1 MLAVILAGGKGTR
14 LKPFTATIPKPLLP
28 VGDLPI
34 LEVVIQQLVSAG
46 FTRIA
51 LTLNHMAHLFMA
63 VIGDGSRWGI
73 KIDYYIEDKPLG
85 TAGAIKL
92 VENLEENFLV
102 MNGDLLTTIDYRAL
116 YDFHVK
122 NQAWGTIAV
131 NRRNHYIDFGVLDV
145 DASGKLLK
153 YNEKPSI
160 TYQVSMGIN
169 ILSKNCAGYI
179 PKDEKFDMPDLMMS
193 MKEDGKPVFCYS
205 TDCYWQDIGRVDDF
219 QKAGE
224 DFTANPG
231 MFLG

>member
-28 VGDLPI
+28 VGDIPI
-34 LEVVIQQLVSAG
+34 LEVVIQQLVSTG

-92 VENLEENFLV
+92 VNNLDDNFLV

-116 YDFHVK
+116 FDFHVK
-122 NQAWGTIAV
+122 NQASGTIAT
-131 NRRNHYIDFGVLDV
+131 NRRNHFVDFGVLDM
-145 DASGKLLK
+145 DTSGKLIS

-160 TYQVSMGIN
+160 MYQVSMGIN
-169 ILSKNCAGYI
+169 ILSRNSVSYI
-179 PKDEKFDMPDLMMS
+179 PDNEKFDMPDLMMT
-193 MKEDGKPVFCYS
+193 MKEDNKAVFCYS

-219 QKAGE
+219 QKASD
-224 DFTANPG
+224 DFTSNPE
-231 MFLG
+231 MFLS